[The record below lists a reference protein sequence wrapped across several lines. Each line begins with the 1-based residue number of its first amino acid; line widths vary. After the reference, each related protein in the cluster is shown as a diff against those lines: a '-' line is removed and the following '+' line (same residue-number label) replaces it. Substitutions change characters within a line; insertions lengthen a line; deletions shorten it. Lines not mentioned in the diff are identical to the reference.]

1 MQLSLDNRVALV
13 TGANGGL
20 GAHFATTLA
29 AAGATVVLG
38 ARRPE
43 TVRATCDAIERT
55 GRRAYAVALDVTD
68 PASVRRAFDDAQTQA
83 GPVDVLVNNA
93 GIAVAKPLL
102 EQTQEDWDSVLAV
115 NLSGAFHVA
124 QEAARRMK
132 ETGRGGSI
140 VNIASILGL
149 RVAQQLPGYAAS
161 KAALIQLTKAMAL
174 ELARHR
180 IRVNALAP
188 GYIRTGI
195 NDTFF
200 ETEAGQALIR
210 RVPQRRLG
218 EVTDLDGPLLLLASD
233 ASAYMTG
240 AVLAVDGGHLVNTL

>member
-1 MQLSLDNRVALV
+1 MQLSLNHRVALV

-20 GAHFATTLA
+20 GAHFAMTLA
-29 AAGATVVLG
+29 RAGAAVVLG

-43 TVRATCDAIERT
+43 SVRALRDDLIGMNA
-55 GRRAYAVALDVTD
+55 RACMVTLDVTD
-68 PASVRRAFDDAQTQA
+68 ASSVQRAFDDAQTQLGA
-83 GPVDVLVNNA
+83 IDVLVNNA
-93 GIAVAKPLL
+93 GIALTKPVLDHSP
-102 EQTQEDWDSVLAV
+102 EDWESVLSV
-115 NLSGAFHVA
+115 NLSGAFYVA

-132 ETGRGGSI
+132 DAGTGGSI
-140 VNIASILGL
+140 INVSSILGL

-188 GYIRTGI
+188 GYIKTGI
-195 NDTFF
+195 NDAFF
-200 ETEAGQALIR
+200 ESEAGVALIR
-210 RVPQRRLG
+210 RIPQRRLG
-218 EVTDLDGPLLLLASD
+218 DPADLDGPLLLLASD
-233 ASAYMTG
+233 AGAYMTG

>member
-1 MQLSLDNRVALV
+1 MQLSLNNRVALI

-20 GAHFATTLA
+20 GAHFAMTLA
-29 AAGATVVLG
+29 NAGASVVLG

-43 TVRATCDAIERT
+43 TCREICEGIKAC
-55 GRRAYAVALDVTD
+55 AVALDVTD
-68 PASVRRAFDDAQTQA
+68 PKSVTQAFDDAQAQF
-83 GPVDVLVNNA
+83 GPIDILVNNA
-93 GIAVAKPLL
+93 GIALTKPLL
-102 EQTQEDWDSVLAV
+102 DHSQEDWESVLSV
-115 NLSGAFHVA
+115 NLSGAFYVA

-132 ETGRGGSI
+132 ENGRGGSI

-188 GYIRTGI
+188 GYIKTGI
-195 NDTFF
+195 NDAFF
-200 ETEAGQALIR
+200 ESEAGLALIKR
-210 RVPQRRLG
+210 IPQRRLG
-218 EVTDLDGPLLLLASD
+218 ELADLDGPLLLLASD
-233 ASAYMTG
+233 AGAYMTG
-240 AVLAVDGGHLVNTL
+240 SVLAVDGGHLVNTL